1 MLPWKTV
8 AVFCGCRNVSIYMFL
23 DDKWYKENFSQKILC
38 SLTYGRGEKIKK
50 KGPKFT
56 FLMKEKVGIIHM

>member
-1 MLPWKTV
+1 MVQRELLTENTV
-8 AVFCGCRNVSIYMFL
+8 FSYIWEGGE
-23 DDKWYKENFSQKILC
+23 DK
-38 SLTYGRGEKIKK
+38 KK